1 MYNKISIV
9 AAMLLLVIAN
19 VSHAQKGGWQELFN
33 GKDLTGWKQLN
44 GKAKYEVVDGAIVG
58 TSTLNTPNSFLTTE
72 KNYGDFILE
81 LEVWVDN
88 RLNSGIQIRSES
100 KPDYRDGRVHGYQVE
115 IDPSD
120 RAWSG
125 GIYDEARRGW
135 LYPLDLNE
143 TARKAFKKG
152 EWNKYRIEAVGPVIR
167 TFINGVPAAYL
178 IDDMTLEGFICLQV
192 HSINK
197 PEQDG
202 TQVKWRNIRI
212 KTAGVKTSPLKGD
225 QRIVNLLPNNLSN
238 DEKKLGWKSLFDGQ
252 DLSQWEGYNTEGIPT
267 GRWHAENGNIVISKS
282 DGVTKNNDLITKEQ
296 FGPAFEF
303 QFEFQLTEAAN
314 SGVKYFITEK
324 PGDSRS
330 GLGPE
335 YQVLDDKGHPDAKK
349 GINGNR
355 TLASFYDVKTAVKPN
370 NAVKPIGEWNNGR
383 IVAFADGRVEHYLNG
398 QKVVEY
404 QRGSEEFKQLVAA
417 SKFKDSPGFGMA
429 PKGHLLLQDHH
440 DLVRFRSLKVRSLK
454 K

>member
-1 MYNKISIV
+1 MYQKFRIIGTLILSMLISI
-9 AAMLLLVIAN
+9 
-19 VSHAQKGGWQELFN
+19 SYAQKDGWQELFN
-33 GKDLTGWKQLN
+33 GKDLNGWKQLN
-44 GKAKYEVVDGAIVG
+44 GKAKYEVVDGTIVG

-100 KPDYRDGRVHGYQVE
+100 KPDYQKGRVHGYQVE

-135 LYPLDLNE
+135 LYPLDLNQP
-143 TARKAFKKG
+143 ARQAFKKG
-152 EWNKYRIEAVGPVIR
+152 EWNKYRIEAVGSVIR

-178 IDDMTLEGFICLQV
+178 IDNLTPEGFICLQV

-212 KTAGVKTSPLKGD
+212 NTTHVKPSPLKGD
-225 QRIVNLLPNNLSN
+225 IRIVNLLPNELSA
-238 DEKKLGWKSLFDGQ
+238 DEKKLGWKLLFDGK
-252 DLSQWEGYNTEGIPT
+252 DLSQWKGYNVKEFPS
-267 GRWHAENGNIVISKS
+267 GRWTAENGNLIIAKS
-282 DGVTKNNDLITKEQ
+282 DGVTKNNDLITRKKY
-296 FGPAFEF
+296 GPAFEF

-314 SGVKYFITEK
+314 SGVKYFINETND
-324 PGDSRS
+324 DSRG

-349 GINGNR
+349 GIEGNR

-370 NAVKPIGEWNNGR
+370 NAVKPIGEWNIGR
-383 IVAFADGRVEHYLNG
+383 IVAHSDGTVIHFLNG

-404 QRGSEEFKQLVAA
+404 KRGSEEFNKLVAL
-417 SKFKDSPGFGMA
+417 SKFKDSAGFAMA

-440 DLVRFRSLKVRSLK
+440 DRVSFRSLKVRQLK

>member
-1 MYNKISIV
+1 MLSMLIS
-9 AAMLLLVIAN
+9 
-19 VSHAQKGGWQELFN
+19 VSYAQKDGWQQLFN

-44 GKAKYEVVDGAIVG
+44 GKAKYEVVDGVIVG
-58 TSTLNTPNSFLTTE
+58 TSTLDTPNSFLTTE

-81 LEVWVDN
+81 LEVWVDD

-100 KPDYRDGRVHGYQVE
+100 KQDYRDGRVHGYQVE

-135 LYPLDLNE
+135 LYPLDLND
-143 TARKAFKKG
+143 AGRKAFKKG
-152 EWNKYRIEAVGPVIR
+152 AWNQYRIEAAGPVIR
-167 TFINGVPAAYL
+167 TFINGIPAAYL
-178 IDDMTLEGFICLQV
+178 IDDMTPEGFICLQV

-197 PEQDG
+197 PEQNG
-202 TQVKWRNIRI
+202 TQVKWKNIRI
-212 KTAGVKTSPLKGD
+212 KTDNVKVTPLKGD
-225 QRIVNLLPNNLSN
+225 MRIVNMIPNQLSA
-238 DEKKLGWKSLFDGQ
+238 DEKKLGWKSLFDGN
-252 DLSQWEGYNTEGIPT
+252 DISQWKGYNTDGFPS
-267 GRWHAENGNIVISKS
+267 GRWAAKDGNLVIAKS
-282 DGVTKNNDLITKEQ
+282 DGVTKNNDIITKEQ

-314 SGVKYFITEK
+314 SGVKYFINET
-324 PGDSRS
+324 GNGGG

-349 GINGNR
+349 GIDGNR
-355 TLASFYDVKTAVKPN
+355 TLASFYDVKTAVKPS
-370 NAVKPIGEWNNGR
+370 NAVKPIGEWNSGR
-383 IVAFADGRVEHYLNG
+383 IVAYPDGTVAHFLNG

-404 QRGSEEFKQLVAA
+404 KRGSDEFNKLVAA
-417 SKFKDSPGFGMA
+417 SKFKDNAGFGMA

-440 DLVRFRSLKVRSLK
+440 DLVSFRSLKVRSLK